1 VFLFLLLLLLCSF
14 LFLSV
19 VENSIDDF
27 DSGGILGFFFSCDFE
42 SSFFMFSTIKF
53 KGYEVI
59 NSKLKLDVGVVVT
72 FLLFIFLYVCGA
84 FL

>member
-1 VFLFLLLLLLCSF
+1 
-14 LFLSV
+14 
-19 VENSIDDF
+19 
-27 DSGGILGFFFSCDFE
+27 
-42 SSFFMFSTIKF
+42 MFSTIKF